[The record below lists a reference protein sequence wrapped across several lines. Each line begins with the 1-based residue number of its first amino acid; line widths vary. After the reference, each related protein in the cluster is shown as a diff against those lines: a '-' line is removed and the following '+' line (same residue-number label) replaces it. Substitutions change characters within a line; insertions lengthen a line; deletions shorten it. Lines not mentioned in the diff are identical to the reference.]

1 MTNYTNPTIMDY
13 SIKMDTGKLWTLL
26 KQTYNKSKK

>member
-1 MTNYTNPTIMDY
+1 MDY

-26 KQTYNKSKK
+26 KQTYNKSNFHGPNNAI